1 MLATASAGALLSG
14 ALLSGAATFL
24 TGTPAV
30 CRSFEDVEISDI
42 SLEDYIAVKVRR

>member
-1 MLATASAGALLSG
+1 MLATASAGALSSG
-14 ALLSGAATFL
+14 VATFL